1 MNVERTMEFI
11 LENLASV
18 TAKQEKAESQIQ
30 SMRKLVVTGLKMM
43 VDIQKGQKRTDRKM
57 AELATEMAELAEEMA
72 GLAAAQKAT
81 DRRFGEWL
89 ASNKGSN
96 GHKGGNGHKK
106 KPN

>member
-1 MNVERTMEFI
+1 MDVERTMEFI

-30 SMRKLVVTGLKMM
+30 AMRKLVVTGLKMM
-43 VDIQKGQKRTDRKM
+43 VDIQRVQKRTDRKM
-57 AELATEMAELAEEMA
+57 AELADGMA

-106 KPN
+106 KAN

>member
-1 MNVERTMEFI
+1 MDVERTMRFI

-30 SMRKLVVTGLKMM
+30 AMRKLVVTGMKMM
-43 VDIQKGQKRTDRKM
+43 VDTQKVQKRTGEKM
-57 AELATEMAELAEEMA
+57 AELADEMA
-72 GLAAAQKAT
+72 GLAAAQKAI

>member
-1 MNVERTMEFI
+1 MDVERTMEFI

-30 SMRKLVVTGLKMM
+30 AMRKLVVTGLKMM
-43 VDIQKGQKRTDRKM
+43 VDIQRVQKRTDRNM
-57 AELATEMAELAEEMA
+57 AELADGMA
-72 GLAAAQKAT
+72 GLAAAQKAA

-96 GHKGGNGHKK
+96 GHKSGNGHKK

>member
-1 MNVERTMEFI
+1 MEFI

-30 SMRKLVVTGLKMM
+30 AMRKLVVTGLKMM
-43 VDIQKGQKRTDRKM
+43 VDIQKVQKRTGRKM
-57 AELATEMAELAEEMA
+57 TELADGMA
-72 GLAAAQKAT
+72 GLAAAQKAA

>member
-1 MNVERTMEFI
+1 MNVERPMEVI

-43 VDIQKGQKRTDRKM
+43 VDIQKGQKRTDKK
-57 AELATEMAELAEEMA
+57 MAELAEEMA

-96 GHKGGNGHKK
+96 GQKGGNGHKK

>member
-1 MNVERTMEFI
+1 MRFI

-18 TAKQEKAESQIQ
+18 TAKQEKAESQILA
-30 SMRKLVVTGLKMM
+30 MRKLVVTGMKMM
-43 VDIQKGQKRTDRKM
+43 VDIQKVQRRTDQKM
-57 AELATEMAELAEEMA
+57 AELAKEMA
-72 GLAAAQKAT
+72 GLAEETAGLAASQKAT

-89 ASNKGSN
+89 ASSKGSN